1 MPNLNVY
8 LDLCSSE
15 VDYTLGCGTLEYLVL
30 TAHPAVFNTQC
41 DTVFCVPTNMGIH
54 PVMTKPT
61 ITAEILSKLVRNH
74 KHKVWLFNKYHAVDR
89 SYKKDIRKLTP
100 KKYYKSLPSRIIGFT
115 KFTSL
120 EILTHLITEY
130 SELEDEDV
138 QDID

>member
-1 MPNLNVY
+1 
-8 LDLCSSE
+8 
-15 VDYTLGCGTLEYLVL
+15 
-30 TAHPAVFNTQC
+30 
-41 DTVFCVPTNMGIH
+41 
-54 PVMTKPT
+54 MTKPT
-61 ITAEILSKLVRNH
+61 ITAVILSKLVRNH

-138 QDID
+138 QDIDWKMKEPISGETLFEEFVEKLSGITKQ